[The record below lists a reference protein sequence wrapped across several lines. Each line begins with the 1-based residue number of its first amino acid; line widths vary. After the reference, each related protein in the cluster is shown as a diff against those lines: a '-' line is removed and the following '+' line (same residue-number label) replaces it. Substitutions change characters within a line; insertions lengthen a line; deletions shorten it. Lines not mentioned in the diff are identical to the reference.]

1 MRIISNDI
9 KMIHVFFKIKKM
21 DHYDRYRNMLNDF
34 AMKPG
39 LYYLSQKYKIDVEQ
53 VYEIIRVHDI
63 NKLNMNII
71 NILES

>member
-1 MRIISNDI
+1 
-9 KMIHVFFKIKKM
+9 M